1 MKNLTDFN
9 NKKGLSHLPSVIL
22 PEGVY
27 QAEVSDLLTVRSPA
41 LTIVWLLNIT
51 DGDFAGS
58 RIKYSYRADKS
69 PEITA
74 ANFKAVGID
83 STNLQ
88 AVLENSSLIRG
99 QQIKVLV
106 KSDLIIFE
114 PIQVGVLNEPKRATP
129 APF

>member
-1 MKNLTDFN
+1 MKNLTDF
-9 NKKGLSHLPSVIL
+9 KQKESEYLPAARLS
-22 PEGVY
+22 EGVY

-41 LTIVWLLNIT
+41 LTIVWLLDIT

-58 RIKYSYRADKS
+58 RIEYSYRADKS
-69 PEITA
+69 PEITV

-83 STNLQ
+83 ASNLQ

-114 PIQVGVLNEPKRATP
+114 PIQVGVLNKPKSSTS